1 MGVRDA
7 WDNYTLFAIFG
18 VCDIVCSNMKEM
30 VQNGVDWR
38 ENLQNNK
45 FSVIIIGDA
54 CSGKTTLLNE
64 LKNQG
69 YTVRPEPEN
78 PMFSLFLKDSKHYSY
93 HNQLYKTTQLME
105 QELQAAESPTDT
117 PTRFNE
123 SGVMA
128 TDIYNRYLRD
138 KDLMTPDQF
147 EHLNGVYTHYLDTM
161 PKPDMVVYLYA
172 DDDTIRQRA
181 LKRDGVVAH
190 DPQELQ
196 PYWDRL
202 LKDLEGRGMS
212 VYRVNTG
219 IRPVE
224 ETAKMIL
231 TETERLKKEHPEV
244 KRSVEK
250 PSGRIQG
257 CYGVG
262 SGIRSC

>member
-1 MGVRDA
+1 
-7 WDNYTLFAIFG
+7 
-18 VCDIVCSNMKEM
+18 MKET
-30 VQNGVDWR
+30 VPPSVDQR
-38 ENLQNNK
+38 EKLPNNK
-45 FSVIIIGDA
+45 FSIIVIGDA
-54 CSGKTTLLNE
+54 CSGKTTLLNYF
-64 LKNQG
+64 KGQG
-69 YTVRPEPEN
+69 YSVRPEPEN
-78 PMFSLFLKDSKHYSY
+78 PLFPLFLKDSKHYSY

-172 DDDTIRQRA
+172 DDDTIRARA
-181 LKRDGVVAH
+181 MKRDGVVAH

-202 LKDLEGRGMS
+202 LKDLEQRGMP

-224 ETAKMIL
+224 ETAKMIIG
-231 TETERLKKEHPEV
+231 ETERLKGSEKSEKKLEEKSDNDSTGIMEIEAIYVRARLKEE
-244 KRSVEK
+244 
-250 PSGRIQG
+250 
-257 CYGVG
+257 
-262 SGIRSC
+262 